1 VEQTKQNQPAR
12 KKWNVGLKV
21 SLEEEQIIKMEAI
34 KKGMAISE
42 YVKQAVLDNLSMN
55 QISDRGK
62 SKSLKA

>member
-1 VEQTKQNQPAR
+1 MEQTKKNQPAR